1 MTISY
6 SKSKKN
12 KRINGFPEEHK
23 QLLQIVL
30 DDPHWGQELVRYFI
44 CRPNVTLLSHSIPQ
58 DKTMLYGYSIR
69 MKAVARDMDGTLY
82 NVRILWQEEKDA
94 YNKMSDLVEYFDAE
108 RTKDHELVIV
118 AIIEDESAFP
128 PGISCT
134 RVIYPD
140 QHLMKVELN
149 RPHFDAD
156 HFAAMNITIREVQTD
171 EQMVR
176 HMS

>member
-6 SKSKKN
+6 SKSKK
-12 KRINGFPEEHK
+12 KKINVLSREHY
-23 QLLQIVL
+23 LLVQAVL
-30 DDPHWGQELVRYFI
+30 NDPHWSKEIVRKAI
-44 CRPNVTLLSHSIPQ
+44 GKDTITLLSHSTPK
-58 DKTMLYGYSIR
+58 DKTMLYGYSLR
-69 MKAVARDMDGTLY
+69 MKAVARDLDGRLY

-134 RVIYPD
+134 RIIYPD

-149 RPHFDAD
+149 RPHFDAE
-156 HFAAMNITIREVQTD
+156 HFAAINITIREAKHD
-171 EQMVR
+171 EHAGS